1 MLHIA
6 IFHKLVLLDS
16 LDIAVFVHPH
26 NISQRVQSLHKT
38 EMTKLL
44 FNLAGRRL
52 LAGPFLH
59 FSSSILIDHLGF
71 LHGLFFLINNLDL
84 AISRRLFLQRAAI
97 MIEILA
103 LQTFVYLFFS
113 RVALALTVF
122 ESFIVF
128 AVAHYLLFEG
138 CL

>member
-1 MLHIA
+1 MFHIA

-16 LDIAVFVHPH
+16 LDITVFVHPH
-26 NISQRVQSLHKT
+26 HISQRVQSLHKT

-52 LAGPFLH
+52 LTDPFLH
-59 FSSSILIDHLGF
+59 FSSSILIDHLG
-71 LHGLFFLINNLDL
+71 LLNGLFFLINNFDL

-97 MIEILA
+97 VIHILA
-103 LQTFVYLFFS
+103 LQTFVYLVFR
-113 RVALALTVF
+113 RVALALAVF
-122 ESFIVF
+122 ESFIVL